1 MNDVIN
7 SGKVIISLLCHALK
21 TVLFEF
27 YPLSSNVKVRWLAAA
42 IYSGSHRFRS
52 QKSAFLIGVSLNL
65 PQFFL
70 QILGRYSMGSRYSLH
85 APVQCVQ

>member
-7 SGKVIISLLCHALK
+7 SGKVIISLLCHALE
-21 TVLFEF
+21 TILFEF
-27 YPLSSNVKVRWLAAA
+27 YPLSSNVKVRWLAA
-42 IYSGSHRFRS
+42 GSHRFRS